1 MKTHPDRPDLL
12 SRLRRAEARLD
23 AAQSDAEH
31 EAARQLM
38 ELARFDLEQ
47 HDWKLGRAA

>member
-1 MKTHPDRPDLL
+1 MTRQELL
-12 SRLRRAEARLD
+12 YRLRRCERRMDDAR
-23 AAQSDAEH
+23 SDNEH

-47 HDWKLGRAA
+47 HDWKLRRVA

>member
-1 MKTHPDRPDLL
+1 MTRADLL
-12 SRLRRAEARLD
+12 ARLRRAEARID
-23 AAQSDAEH
+23 RCETDAEY

-47 HDWKLGRAA
+47 HDWKFRRVA